1 MSIFT
6 ASPSSRGRLK
16 ISEDCDYAELA
27 GDVLVG
33 YTMGNDVVDAGTAR
47 LRKALI
53 EQRRW
58 IRVPANDVFMNKL
71 VYVICGDTRL
81 VSVSSSTRT
90 GQQL

>member
-6 ASPSSRGRLK
+6 VSPSSRGRLN
-16 ISEDCDYAELA
+16 ISKECDDAELT
-27 GDVLVG
+27 GHVLVG
-33 YTMGNDVVDAGTAR
+33 YTMGNDVVDTGTAR

-58 IRVPANDVFMNKL
+58 ICVPANDVFMNML

-81 VSVSSSTRT
+81 VSVSSSTRK